1 MYRSCIFCSAALGSN
16 ESIER
21 FPVGRTL
28 AFDAQ
33 KGRLWAVCPRC
44 ARWNLAPIEERW
56 EAIEEA
62 ERLFRDTRMRVQS
75 ENIGLAKLR
84 DGTRLVRVGQALRG
98 ELAAWRYGETLARR
112 RTRHLLAGGVVATVG
127 GAGFLAGMAAAGVG
141 ALGAYCMHLL
151 VLSFWEGVRNGRVVH
166 HLPLPGAAAGSKAV
180 RLVRQDLVGARL
192 VQAETGGIGILLPRI
207 WGDSTT
213 RTLYP
218 FKHPAPPIVTGEPAR
233 ALLARA
239 MVHVNERGARR
250 DGVDAALRRI
260 AAAGSPG
267 TFLENAARA
276 RRPLVP
282 VDCEAAEPLGNLAI
296 EMALHE
302 ETERRALEGELAM
315 LQGMWREA
323 EEIAAI
329 ADRLPELP
337 ASEPPRLDPVR

>member
-1 MYRSCIFCSAALGSN
+1 MYRSCIFCSAHLGSN
-16 ESIER
+16 DSIER
-21 FPVGRTL
+21 FPVGRSL
-28 AFDAQ
+28 AFDGE
-33 KGRLWAVCPRC
+33 KGRLWAVCPKC

-62 ERLFRDTRMRVQS
+62 ERLFRDTRTRVQS

-84 DGTRLVRVGQALRG
+84 DGTRLVRVGQALQG

-112 RTRHLLAGGVVATVG
+112 RTRHLLAGGVVGMVG
-127 GAGFLAGMAAAGVG
+127 SAGFLAGMGAAGVG
-141 ALGAYCMHLL
+141 ALGAYYMHFL
-151 VLSFWEGVRNGRVVH
+151 VRALWESVRQERVVH
-166 HLPLPGAAAGSKAV
+166 HLRLPGAPADSKAV
-180 RLVRQDLVGARL
+180 RLTRRDLVGARL
-192 VQAETGGIGILLPRI
+192 VQAETGGIGILFPRI
-207 WGDSTT
+207 WGDLPT
-213 RTLYP
+213 RALSA
-218 FKHPAPPIVTGEPAR
+218 FKHPAPSIVTGEPAR

-282 VDCEAAEPLGNLAI
+282 TDREAAEPLGNLAI

-315 LQGMWREA
+315 LREMWRDA

-329 ADRLPELP
+329 ADALPDLP
-337 ASEPPRLDPVR
+337 APVPPRIISPR